1 MHKQELI
8 EHLSE
13 SQNLGITE
21 ATRIFNDV
29 FETITN
35 TVAAG
40 NKVTITGF
48 GTFEPRKRSARIVRN
63 PQNGK
68 PLKLKARTVPGFH
81 AGKKFKDA
89 FK

>member
-8 EHLSE
+8 EHLVE
-13 SQNLGITE
+13 SQNIGITK
-21 ATRIFNDV
+21 ATRIVNDV

-48 GTFEPRKRSARIVRN
+48 GTFEPRKRAARTGRN
-63 PQNGK
+63 PQTGK
-68 PLKLKARTVPGFH
+68 PIKLESRTVPVFH
-81 AGKKFKDA
+81 AGKKFKDSL
-89 FK
+89 K